1 MCLAATRHVARI
13 VRFQRNQRSSGR
25 SRHANHPGPSPAVQE
40 KITPH
45 IPQKKIGPPF
55 FNFPP
60 YFFKVADLRFNTF
73 FDTKRAIRR
82 CWRSL
87 RALRMLPI
95 DSPSNSTLNGM
106 FASHFRKR
114 SLAKI
119 QKIPKNLSGHFPNPS
134 RKKNRDLNRISL
146 TLSNRASL
154 TPALISFATP
164 FIVSSEHC
172 TFMHKV
178 QLANGASHGHNS
190 FPTHPSRRPLLH
202 NFPIM
207 GSPELSQC

>member
-1 MCLAATRHVARI
+1 MSLAATRHVARI
-13 VRFQRNQRSSGR
+13 VRFQRNQRSSDR

-60 YFFKVADLRFNTF
+60 YFFKVTDLRFNTF

-95 DSPSNSTLNGM
+95 DSPSNFTLNGM
-106 FASHFRKR
+106 FASNFRKR

-119 QKIPKNLSGHFPNPS
+119 QKNPKNLFGRYRNPS

-146 TLSNRASL
+146 TLSNRESL
-154 TPALISFATP
+154 IPTLILFATP
-164 FIVSSEHC
+164 FIVSSEHYTSC
-172 TFMHKV
+172 TRFSLLTVPPMDTTV
-178 QLANGASHGHNS
+178 
-190 FPTHPSRRPLLH
+190 FPPTPPGVPYSTT
-202 NFPIM
+202 F
-207 GSPELSQC
+207 Q

>member
-1 MCLAATRHVARI
+1 MVTPDSILPKPHD
-13 VRFQRNQRSSGR
+13 VRFCGDLTARRSDGPIEVMRFHTKLSFRCPISGQSASSGR
-25 SRHANHPGPSPAVQE
+25 SRHANHPGSSPAVQE

-73 FDTKRAIRR
+73 LDTKRAIRR

-95 DSPSNSTLNGM
+95 DSPSNFTLNGM
-106 FASHFRKR
+106 FDPHFRKR

-119 QKIPKNLSGHFPNPS
+119 QKIRKNLPG
-134 RKKNRDLNRISL
+134 R
-146 TLSNRASL
+146 
-154 TPALISFATP
+154 
-164 FIVSSEHC
+164 
-172 TFMHKV
+172 
-178 QLANGASHGHNS
+178 
-190 FPTHPSRRPLLH
+190 
-202 NFPIM
+202 
-207 GSPELSQC
+207 